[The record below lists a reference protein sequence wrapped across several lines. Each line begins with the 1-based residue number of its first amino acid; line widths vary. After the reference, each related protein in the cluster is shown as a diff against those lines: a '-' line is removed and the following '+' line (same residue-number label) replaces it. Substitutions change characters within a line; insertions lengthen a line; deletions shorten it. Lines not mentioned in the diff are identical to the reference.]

1 MIVEEMP
8 LPGGI
13 PQTAGDHGIMSVR
26 YLRIIA
32 WIEGVSYL
40 VLLGIAMPL
49 KYLADEPG
57 AVRITGMIH
66 GVLFVLF
73 CAALTLVWQRRRWSI
88 LRSSLIFASSLV
100 PCATF
105 FMDRHLARWDS
116 EPISIRS

>member
-1 MIVEEMP
+1 M
-8 LPGGI
+8 
-13 PQTAGDHGIMSVR
+13 R
-26 YLRIIA
+26 NLRIIA
-32 WIEGVSYL
+32 MIEGISYL

-66 GVLFVLF
+66 GVLFMMF
-73 CAALTLVWQRRRWSI
+73 CLALAQVWQRRRWTF
-88 LRSSLIFASSLV
+88 LRSTIVFASALV

-116 EPISIRS
+116 EPAPAGS

>member
-1 MIVEEMP
+1 
-8 LPGGI
+8 
-13 PQTAGDHGIMSVR
+13 MSVR
-26 YLRIIA
+26 NLRIIA

-66 GVLFVLF
+66 GVLFMLF
-73 CAALTLVWQRRRWSI
+73 CLALVLVWQRRRWSF
-88 LRSSLIFASSLV
+88 LRSTVVFASSLV

-105 FMDRHLARWDS
+105 VMDRHLARWDA
-116 EPISIRS
+116 EPLPART